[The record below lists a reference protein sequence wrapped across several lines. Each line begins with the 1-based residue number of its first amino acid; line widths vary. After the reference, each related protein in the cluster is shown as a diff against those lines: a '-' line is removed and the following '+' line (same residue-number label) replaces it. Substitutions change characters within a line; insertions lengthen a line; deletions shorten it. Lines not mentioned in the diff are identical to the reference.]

1 MRRDRPRAV
10 VVGTT
15 FGAHY
20 ARALAG
26 PYSPVE
32 LVGVAGTGG
41 QAGRH
46 LAAELG
52 VRYLAG
58 TDEIESAGAGLAVVA
73 VRSAIVGGQGDEIC
87 RDLLGRGIPVL
98 QELPVHSADVVRS
111 ARAAQR
117 SGAAFAVTG
126 FYEHLEPVRR
136 FIAAARALDAVSPVT
151 GVELRTSIQVLHAS
165 LGVLSRIL
173 TAPPGPDFAVH
184 PAAATAKSLVST
196 DWGGVAVDVLVRNG
210 YDART
215 PDDDCQPLMGFVL
228 GTPDGELSLAHVHGP
243 TRWEP
248 RLHEEAPGRLRHPE
262 QRLSHLFGPDHWTG
276 DTVFPGLWAEG
287 IARAVGGFAE
297 AVSAGRRPLGQRDL
311 AALRHWEAVSA
322 RLGRPADVP
331 SVPPK
336 LINIHDLE
344 VCS

>member
-1 MRRDRPRAV
+1 MSRSRPRAV
-10 VVGTT
+10 VVGAT

-26 PYSPVE
+26 PHSPVE

-41 QAGRH
+41 QAGRA

-58 TDEIESAGAGLAVVA
+58 TDEIDGAELAVVA

-87 RDLLGRGIPVL
+87 RDLLRRGISVL
-98 QELPVHSADVVRS
+98 QELPVHSTDVVRS
-111 ARAAQR
+111 VRIAKR

-151 GVELRTSIQVLHAS
+151 SVELRTTVQVLHSS
-165 LGVLSRIL
+165 LRVLSRIL
-173 TAPPGPDFAVH
+173 TSPPGGDLAVH
-184 PAAATAKSLVST
+184 PAAAPAKSLVST
-196 DWGGVAVDVLVRNG
+196 GWGDVAVDVLVRNG

-215 PDDDCQPLMGFVL
+215 PDANCQPLMGFVL
-228 GTPDGELSLAHVHGP
+228 GTPDGELSLPHVHGP

-248 RLHEEAPGRLRHPE
+248 RLHEDTPGRLRHPQ
-262 QRLSHLFGPDHWTG
+262 QRLSHVLGPDDWTG
-276 DTVFPGLWAEG
+276 DTVFTGLWAEG
-287 IARAVGGFAE
+287 ITRALSGFAE
-297 AVSAGRRPLGQRDL
+297 ALTTGRQPVGQRDL
-311 AALRHWEAVSA
+311 AVLRHWEAISA
-322 RLGRPADVP
+322 RLGRPADLP
-331 SVPPK
+331 SAPPK
-336 LINIHDLE
+336 FINVHDLE